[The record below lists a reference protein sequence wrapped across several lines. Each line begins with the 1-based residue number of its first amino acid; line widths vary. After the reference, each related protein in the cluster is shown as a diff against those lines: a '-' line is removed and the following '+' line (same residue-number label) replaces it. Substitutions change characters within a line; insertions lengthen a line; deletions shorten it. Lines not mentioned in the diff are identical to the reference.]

1 MGIVKGLS
9 RNNAHWYGGGGGDS
23 GWSLGQKKRR
33 RPLSLA
39 EQLHGDTRNFFYNKE
54 KGVVKIRSCPHI
66 LYRGRNYNPK
76 KRPVIPVM
84 LWKPH
89 EPVYPRLIKTTIN
102 GLSIKETKEIWKRGL
117 ADMVPCIL
125 VTFEN
130 EQIVV
135 WRGKD
140 YEPRKDGYFLKDRE
154 SVDDIGGLCVG
165 KEQQAILELLYLSRN
180 DFNVEILTKISSL
193 CLLLRLDIYD
203 NNIRGPIPTQR
214 TKQTHLLTLRLQN
227 NALSGHVPDLSAS
240 LLNLTVQNVTNNEL
254 RSHVPDS
261 MLTVLFGNHALSS
274 VEPNTETTMIIV
286 PAKQSSFPQTSSV
299 TVPNNS
305 RKKGLRVGVIV
316 AIVVV
321 ACVAVLV
328 AMSFAM
334 AHCCT
339 RGSTSGSVVGSETAK
354 RKNGNSIRSEKMVY
368 GNGGNLDRDS
378 DGTNTE
384 MERSKL
390 VFFDRRNQFE
400 LEDLLRALTEM
411 LEKGSLGTVYRVVLD
426 DGCTVAVKRLKD
438 ANLCERN
445 EFEQYVDGCIVDV
458 VRKMPPL
465 HGLKNAIQGVLR
477 R

>member
-1 MGIVKGLS
+1 
-9 RNNAHWYGGGGGDS
+9 
-23 GWSLGQKKRR
+23 
-33 RPLSLA
+33 
-39 EQLHGDTRNFFYNKE
+39 
-54 KGVVKIRSCPHI
+54 
-66 LYRGRNYNPK
+66 
-76 KRPVIPVM
+76 
-84 LWKPH
+84 
-89 EPVYPRLIKTTIN
+89 
-102 GLSIKETKEIWKRGL
+102 
-117 ADMVPCIL
+117 
-125 VTFEN
+125 
-130 EQIVV
+130 
-135 WRGKD
+135 
-140 YEPRKDGYFLKDRE
+140 
-154 SVDDIGGLCVG
+154 
-165 KEQQAILELLYLSRN
+165 
-180 DFNVEILTKISSL
+180 
-193 CLLLRLDIYD
+193 
-203 NNIRGPIPTQR
+203 
-214 TKQTHLLTLRLQN
+214 
-227 NALSGHVPDLSAS
+227 
-240 LLNLTVQNVTNNEL
+240 
-254 RSHVPDS
+254 
-261 MLTVLFGNHALSS
+261 
-274 VEPNTETTMIIV
+274 MIIV

>member
-1 MGIVKGLS
+1 
-9 RNNAHWYGGGGGDS
+9 
-23 GWSLGQKKRR
+23 
-33 RPLSLA
+33 
-39 EQLHGDTRNFFYNKE
+39 
-54 KGVVKIRSCPHI
+54 
-66 LYRGRNYNPK
+66 
-76 KRPVIPVM
+76 
-84 LWKPH
+84 
-89 EPVYPRLIKTTIN
+89 
-102 GLSIKETKEIWKRGL
+102 
-117 ADMVPCIL
+117 
-125 VTFEN
+125 
-130 EQIVV
+130 
-135 WRGKD
+135 
-140 YEPRKDGYFLKDRE
+140 
-154 SVDDIGGLCVG
+154 
-165 KEQQAILELLYLSRN
+165 
-180 DFNVEILTKISSL
+180 
-193 CLLLRLDIYD
+193 
-203 NNIRGPIPTQR
+203 
-214 TKQTHLLTLRLQN
+214 
-227 NALSGHVPDLSAS
+227 
-240 LLNLTVQNVTNNEL
+240 
-254 RSHVPDS
+254 
-261 MLTVLFGNHALSS
+261 
-274 VEPNTETTMIIV
+274 MIIV

-465 HGLKNAIQGVLR
+465 HGLKNAIQGMPPAGKAIPLVKPPTGATRKQSRQQHERDAPR
-477 R
+477 RTHAVILLGDTC